1 MQVQQDEED
10 KEEDKD
16 GDEDE
21 DDEEEDDD
29 DDEDDDD
36 SSDDEDSSSDAA
48 PVVGRKRPPA
58 QRPESGDLLDDDF
71 EGGPLESEGESDSD
85 AELVAPA
92 GLPGAAPA
100 QPTGKQQQ
108 RKKKKQKR
116 SVVRF

>member
-1 MQVQQDEED
+1 MAA
-10 KEEDKD
+10 
-16 GDEDE
+16 
-21 DDEEEDDD
+21 
-29 DDEDDDD
+29 
-36 SSDDEDSSSDAA
+36 SSACTGAVTPLET
-48 PVVGRKRPPA
+48 VNLA
-58 QRPESGDLLDDDF
+58 QCLGVLQLAVPGDLLDDDF

-100 QPTGKQQQ
+100 QPAGKQQQ